1 MIENRRLLQSVTP
14 EWRFILASARLH
26 PDSFAVCSAA
36 DAVTS
41 WDQVLVLA
49 RRHHLAPLVSRTT
62 RACPDAAVPESV
74 RLELDRDRQKSAAL
88 NTMYLR
94 QGGEV
99 LRAFKERGL
108 SPVVLKGFVLA
119 ENLYGDA
126 GLRPFC
132 DLDVLFA
139 RDEIERAETVLAEL
153 RYEAEP
159 SPHGR
164 DWYFQNYYQLP
175 RHSRRPSRF
184 CVELHWDLARRPNPF
199 RVDVDSMR
207 RRAVATRAA
216 GVPVL
221 QFTPEDRLLHLCV
234 HLAWGNGFDAHLRGV
249 VDIAETLRA
258 EIDWEVFEQR
268 AIAANAAQVSVA
280 AIELAVW
287 LLDAPVHGNVF
298 RRLQRF
304 RGGVLARYVTS
315 IGQARAL
322 SGGDGHRTLMRLF
335 WMEHMSQR
343 VRLLQ
348 TNFGAVA
355 YEQFDRRPQL
365 FKRVLGGLRRA
376 MAPFSQHG

>member
-1 MIENRRLLQSVTP
+1 
-14 EWRFILASARLH
+14 
-26 PDSFAVCSAA
+26 
-36 DAVTS
+36 
-41 WDQVLVLA
+41 
-49 RRHHLAPLVSRTT
+49 
-62 RACPDAAVPESV
+62 
-74 RLELDRDRQKSAAL
+74 
-88 NTMYLR
+88 
-94 QGGEV
+94 
-99 LRAFKERGL
+99 
-108 SPVVLKGFVLA
+108 
-119 ENLYGDA
+119 
-126 GLRPFC
+126 
-132 DLDVLFA
+132 
-139 RDEIERAETVLAEL
+139 
-153 RYEAEP
+153 
-159 SPHGR
+159 
-164 DWYFQNYYQLP
+164 
-175 RHSRRPSRF
+175 
-184 CVELHWDLARRPNPF
+184 
-199 RVDVDSMR
+199 MR